1 MRSKNIVMSEIY
13 SNLPLVTP
21 KEPDSSNL
29 SDTALA
35 RETLRAIALKPHK
48 KGATAGIGASLGLMR
63 FVQMEASLPNHIIDG
78 VIDVTIED
86 ERKQLKEKSPA
97 DLAREYKDLLEGV

>member
-1 MRSKNIVMSEIY
+1 MKSKDIIMSEIY
-13 SNLPLVTP
+13 DNLPLVTP
-21 KEPDSSNL
+21 KESDNSEL
-29 SDTALA
+29 SDIALA

-63 FVQMEASLPNHIIDG
+63 LVQMQAEMPSHIIDG

-97 DLAREYKDLLEGV
+97 DLARAYKELLDGA

>member
-1 MRSKNIVMSEIY
+1 MKSKNIVMSEIY
-13 SNLPLVTP
+13 DNLPLITP
-21 KEPDSSNL
+21 KEPDNSDL
-29 SDTALA
+29 SDIALA

-63 FVQMEASLPNHIIDG
+63 LVQMQADIPSHVIDG

-97 DLAREYKDLLEGV
+97 DLAREYKELLEGA

>member
-1 MRSKNIVMSEIY
+1 MKSKNIVMSQIY
-13 SNLPLVTP
+13 ENLPLLN
-21 KEPDSSNL
+21 EEELEDSKL
-29 SDTALA
+29 SDIALA

-63 FVQMEASLPNHIIDG
+63 LVQMQADIPSYVMDG

-97 DLAREYKDLLEGV
+97 DLAREYKELLGGV

>member
-1 MRSKNIVMSEIY
+1 MSEIY
-13 SNLPLVTP
+13 DNLPLVTS
-21 KEPDSSNL
+21 KEPDKSNL
-29 SDTALA
+29 SDLDLA
-35 RETLRAIALKPHK
+35 RTTLRAIALKPHK

-63 FVQMEASLPNHIIDG
+63 LVQMQADMPSHIIDG

-97 DLAREYKDLLEGV
+97 DLAREYTELLKGA